1 MVSWRFMEGRL
12 QKILSGIG
20 VTSRR
25 KAEELILKG
34 RVTVNGAVSTL
45 GMKAD
50 AERDY
55 IKIDGKL
62 VTHPGTRENRKV
74 YLLFHKPDGVVTTLH
89 DPEGRP
95 TVKDFLRG
103 VRTRVF
109 PVGRLDFHSE
119 GLLLLTN
126 DGDFA
131 NNVLHPSRKI
141 PKTYLVKV
149 KGTLEETKIG
159 ELRRGVRL
167 EEGMTM
173 PARVKM
179 VKNVE
184 QNSWIEIT
192 IHQGRTRQVRR
203 MLEQLGH
210 PVLKLKR
217 IAIGGLTIG
226 DLRPGEF
233 RILTAEEINAFQ
245 DYGISH

>member
-34 RVTVNGAVSTL
+34 RVTVNGAVSTI

-50 AERDY
+50 TERDY

-62 VTHPGTRENRKV
+62 VTNPGKKGFQKV

-210 PVLKLKR
+210 PALKLKR

-233 RILTAEEINAFQ
+233 RTLTAEEINAFQ

>member
-1 MVSWRFMEGRL
+1 MEERI

-25 KAEELILKG
+25 RAEELILKG

-50 AERDY
+50 TERDY

-62 VTHPGTRENRKV
+62 VTHPGKRGYQRV
-74 YLLFHKPDGVVTTLH
+74 YLLFHKPDGVMTTLH

-95 TVKDFLRG
+95 TVKDFLKG
-103 VRTRVF
+103 IRTRVF
-109 PVGRLDFHSE
+109 PVGRLDFHSG

-131 NNVLHPSRKI
+131 NDVLHPSKKI
-141 PKTYLVKV
+141 LKTYLVKV
-149 KGTLEETKIG
+149 KGIIEERKIG

-173 PARVKM
+173 PARVKK
-179 VKNVE
+179 VKDME

-192 IHQGRTRQVRR
+192 IYEGRTRQVRR
-203 MLEQLGH
+203 MLEQVGH

-217 IAIGGLTIG
+217 IGIDGLKIG
-226 DLRPGEF
+226 DLKPGEF
-233 RILTAEEINAFQ
+233 RSLTAEEINAFQ
-245 DYGISH
+245 GHRIVH